1 MQMLFK
7 TGHHLDSIEEME
19 HNNNIH
25 KELLRNYE
33 KNSIPAPGMIANFV
47 STRPI
52 FAEEAKKKSKLV
64 FEKPTNCFN
73 KITGT

>member
-1 MQMLFK
+1 MK
-7 TGHHLDSIEEME
+7 
-19 HNNNIH
+19 
-25 KELLRNYE
+25 

-52 FAEEAKKKSKLV
+52 FAEEALKKKRKLV